1 MLLSVGTPTGLA
13 SKDAGIPKADIPKAD
28 IPKAGIPIA
37 GIPTKKPPA
46 VTPGVLGFLAVQNIC
61 KQRS

>member
-1 MLLSVGTPTGLA
+1 MLLSVGTPTDLA
-13 SKDAGIPKADIPKAD
+13 SKDAGIPKAD